1 MFFAIVIVIA
11 LYLAIN
17 VVYIY
22 AVPVTE
28 MKGAVRMSEVATTAL
43 FGYQTSAWITAVI
56 TISILGALN
65 VVTMIGPRIYY
76 AMARDG
82 VLFESLSHVHPRF
95 GTPTGAIMLQ
105 AVWACFLILTN
116 TWGTLF
122 TYVSVVITL
131 FSAFTVG
138 SVIVLR
144 YKRPDLKRP
153 YRLWGYPIVPL
164 LFIVVHLLIVWGSI
178 KEKPIDSL
186 SGFFIVALGIPI
198 YFIWTLRGNRR
209 KQTSEIH
216 MRNNQDWKVGDWNSG
231 VFAFVICLLIEIRGS
246 MAIRITKV
254 YTRTGDKGETAL
266 VGGKRVPKDSPRIDA
281 YGTIDELNSIVG
293 LARVFNEEKL
303 NAGDA
308 YRFLDLALRQIQD
321 ELFDLGSEL
330 ATPDDFSYDGMYRV
344 SEREVKKLEELID
357 ECQKELGPLKSFIL
371 PGGGRI
377 GAYLHQC
384 RTVCRRAER
393 EILRLSRA
401 EPLSEWPLKYVNRLS
416 DLFFVLSRWISKQT
430 GDQEYLW
437 QRGLMEKPKAKK

>member
-1 MFFAIVIVIA
+1 MV
-11 LYLAIN
+11 
-17 VVYIY
+17 
-22 AVPVTE
+22 
-28 MKGAVRMSEVATTAL
+28 
-43 FGYQTSAWITAVI
+43 
-56 TISILGALN
+56 
-65 VVTMIGPRIYY
+65 
-76 AMARDG
+76 
-82 VLFESLSHVHPRF
+82 
-95 GTPTGAIMLQ
+95 
-105 AVWACFLILTN
+105 
-116 TWGTLF
+116 
-122 TYVSVVITL
+122 
-131 FSAFTVG
+131 
-138 SVIVLR
+138 
-144 YKRPDLKRP
+144 
-153 YRLWGYPIVPL
+153 
-164 LFIVVHLLIVWGSI
+164 
-178 KEKPIDSL
+178 
-186 SGFFIVALGIPI
+186 
-198 YFIWTLRGNRR
+198 
-209 KQTSEIH
+209 
-216 MRNNQDWKVGDWNSG
+216 
-231 VFAFVICLLIEIRGS
+231 
-246 MAIRITKV
+246 RITKV

-303 NAGDA
+303 SAGDA
-308 YRFLDLALRQIQD
+308 HRFLDLALRQIQD